1 MGETFRNCKISQPW
15 DVLVSSLHQ
24 RHRLKNINHYFE
36 EDNATLGKVCGNNE
50 NLVNCERESSCAIVV
65 LQVFAHRKVRGN
77 WRCNWCSSFRI
88 IFSHLWTGMPN
99 SWRWPAGPTPLSNE
113 SHQYDRKQSKFLS
126 LNLYDVKGGTQVEY
140 GYKIN
145 FRPEHQQLSRI
156 EGASRQNDLIWF
168 DTRDHSL
175 IILMDS
181 FWFVIIMIRL
191 FFMQIPPCPLALYRL
206 CLFSEVS
213 HQKHSCSCCRSESR
227 KSIFLNGQLWRQT
240 IDKLFSLQYEF

>member
-1 MGETFRNCKISQPW
+1 MFSY
-15 DVLVSSLHQ
+15 LVCTNDTGW
-24 RHRLKNINHYFE
+24 KNINQYF
-36 EDNATLGKVCGNNE
+36 EDNATLGKVCGNNK

-65 LQVFAHRKVRGN
+65 LQVFPHRKVPAN
-77 WRCNWCSSFRI
+77 WRCNWCSNFRS

-113 SHQYDRKQSKFLS
+113 SHQYDRTQSKILS

-168 DTRDHSL
+168 DTWDHSL

-227 KSIFLNGQLWRQT
+227 KQTFLVGQLGRQT
-240 IDKLFSLQYEF
+240 IDKIFSLQY